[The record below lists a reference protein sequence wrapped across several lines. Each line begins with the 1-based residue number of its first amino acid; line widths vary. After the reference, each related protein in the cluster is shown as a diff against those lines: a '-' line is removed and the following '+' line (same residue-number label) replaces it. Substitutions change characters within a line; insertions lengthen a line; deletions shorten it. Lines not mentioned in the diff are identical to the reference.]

1 MPLLQTAGGDAGQVV
16 ETAEGFLA
24 VRWDFPQG
32 TLSLALNVGNSTQPL
47 PDLPG
52 ETLFAWPQAASELIP
67 NAIVVRL
74 AKREAE

>member
-16 ETAEGFLA
+16 KTAEGFLA

-32 TLSLALNVGNSTQPL
+32 TLSLALNVGNSTQPI